1 MKTIIAAFAERANAE
16 HAIGQLRATARQAGT
31 PMLLDDAMRS
41 NQLFEDL
48 CARGVP
54 QNVAELYS
62 EALRRGASIVV
73 CQGADDQ
80 AQEIADILDRDRT
93 LDVERSA
100 TRWRSQGWTGYSTEA
115 EPFDEASRKSEL
127 EAFGGEGIP
136 VVEEQVKVGKREV
149 PAEGAR
155 VRSVIT
161 ERPVKQ
167 QVELTEEKVDV
178 SRVAA
183 NEVIPPAAAEA
194 AFKEGEYVVEAHGE
208 EPVVQK
214 EARVVERVNV
224 AKRPETRTETVED
237 TERRRDVEVE
247 PIEPPPIEPTRH

>member
-31 PMLLDDAMRS
+31 PMLLDDRMRS
-41 NQLFEDL
+41 NQLFDDL

-62 EALRRGASIVV
+62 EALRRGAYIVV
-73 CQGADDQ
+73 CQADDDQ
-80 AQEIADILDRDRT
+80 AQEIADMLDRDRT

-100 TRWRSQGWTGYSTEA
+100 TRWRNQGWTGYSAQA
-115 EPFDEASRKSEL
+115 EPFDEASRQREL

-136 VVEEQVKVGKREV
+136 VVEEQVKVGKRQV

-155 VRSVIT
+155 VRTVTT
-161 ERPVKQ
+161 ERPVQK
-167 QVELTEEKVDV
+167 QVELTEEKVEV
-178 SRVAA
+178 SREAA
-183 NEVIPPAAAEA
+183 NEVIPPGAAEA

-247 PIEPPPIEPTRH
+247 PIEPPVEPRRH

>member
-31 PMLLDDAMRS
+31 PMLLDDSMRS
-41 NQLFEDL
+41 NQLFDDL
-48 CARGVP
+48 CNRGVP
-54 QNVAELYS
+54 RDIAEMYA
-62 EALRRGASIVV
+62 EALRRGAAIVV

-100 TRWRSQGWTGYSTEA
+100 TRWRNEGWSGYSAEA
-115 EPFDEASRKSEL
+115 EPLDEASRSREL
-127 EAFGGEGIP
+127 EAFGAEGIP
-136 VVEEQVKVGKREV
+136 VIEEELKVGKRQV

-155 VRSVIT
+155 VRTFVT
-161 ERPVKQ
+161 ERPVQ
-167 QVELTEEKVDV
+167 EQVQLTEEKVDV
-178 SRVAA
+178 SREQA
-183 NEVIPPAAAEA
+183 NEPIPAAATEA
-194 AFKEGEYVVEAHGE
+194 AFTEGEYVVEAHGE

-214 EARVVERVNV
+214 EARVVERVTV
-224 AKRPETRTETVED
+224 AKHPETRTETIED

-247 PIEPPPIEPTRH
+247 PIEPPPIEPPRH